1 MTEFVEVKQHWLRKS
16 LIQWET
22 RTRPVSIQIPLE
34 LFPRIWM
41 LRDRVF
47 LMKGITETL
56 IMVFTDV
63 QRFVDSDNEMEQF
76 KQAEYY
82 MNEGKEE
89 IMIHSSGLRTRQ

>member
-1 MTEFVEVKQHWLRKS
+1 
-16 LIQWET
+16 
-22 RTRPVSIQIPLE
+22 
-34 LFPRIWM
+34 M

-89 IMIHSSGLRTRQ
+89 IMIHSSSLRTRQ

>member
-1 MTEFVEVKQHWLRKS
+1 
-16 LIQWET
+16 
-22 RTRPVSIQIPLE
+22 
-34 LFPRIWM
+34 
-41 LRDRVF
+41 
-47 LMKGITETL
+47 MKGITETL

-89 IMIHSSGLRTRQ
+89 IMIHSSSLRTRQ